1 MHSST
6 VDNLHKKSVV
16 SDIGI
21 GGWKCRCC
29 AFPKEHIKEYKRF
42 AKHRAKR
49 ENKKFDRIAEG
60 D

>member
-6 VDNLHKKSVV
+6 VDSLHKKGGI

-21 GGWKCRCC
+21 GGWKCSCC
-29 AFPKEHIKEYKRF
+29 AFPKRYIKEYKRF

-49 ENKKFDRIAEG
+49 ENEKFDKLAEG
-60 D
+60 E